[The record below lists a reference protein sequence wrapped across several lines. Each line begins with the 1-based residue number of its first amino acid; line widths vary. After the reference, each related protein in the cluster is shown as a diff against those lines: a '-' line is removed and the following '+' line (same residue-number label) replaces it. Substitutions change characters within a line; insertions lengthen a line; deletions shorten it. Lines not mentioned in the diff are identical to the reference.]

1 MEGRIQNVHG
11 AAWPQLKDWYTGEE
25 TMNFLAG
32 KFRVGEEL
40 HYCTWQVAPQ
50 TSKTFIMELSCR

>member
-11 AAWPQLKDWYTGEE
+11 TVWPQMNDWYTGEE
-25 TMNFLAG
+25 TMNFVAG

-40 HYCTWQVAPQ
+40 HYCTW
-50 TSKTFIMELSCR
+50 